1 MLLHL
6 PTVHMAPDIY
16 QLSDANISHSDYSTS
31 RVLRPIGRLQMKHA
45 LGYLVRPTIQVMTGL
60 LKREGSLQMIR
71 TIFKHCSAST
81 GIQLWT
87 VGHRRVNV
95 D

>member
-60 LKREGSLQMIR
+60 LKREGSLQMIGYER
-71 TIFKHCSAST
+71 F
-81 GIQLWT
+81 LNT
-87 VGHRRVNV
+87 VARRQESSCGPS
-95 D
+95 DIDE